1 VAGFVPLIAPSPSGS
16 PAAATA
22 SVAAAPA
29 PQDRTS
35 RAAKSA
41 AVALIQACASVALGL
56 VSVPILVQ
64 ALGQE
69 AYGVWLLLG
78 QIAAYL
84 ALVDFGNA
92 SVAKLQLAS
101 LHGPE
106 SAAKQR
112 DVLTATLLGVLVT
125 TPFVAAVGVAVAMLA
140 TMRFAD
146 GAISSAS
153 ITATS
158 GLLVAS
164 FLVYR
169 LASIPAFVLFGA
181 NLEYRSALVRTL
193 VTIGSAVL
201 DLAVALAGLGMVGL
215 ACNRL
220 VGHLLS
226 GCILQI
232 TAQRDVPWYGIGPFH
247 WSKLGPLFRQNS
259 LCLFAQ
265 WGHTLAEAVDV
276 LVIGLAVGPEAVPI
290 YTITTS
296 LPRLLF
302 ALFHQAMAGAN
313 AGLVGLFGS
322 GNRERFHFVRTQQET
337 ISIACLAVVGAATLA
352 VNREFVTAWVGSHYF
367 GGVVLTMLGIT
378 WFFSAMMSR
387 QYCNALNATL
397 DFKHMAVVQ
406 VTAGVIS
413 VAAGFAG
420 ASIGGTVGAVAGLV
434 VVRVAAN
441 AVNATRL
448 DHLLGVPPWRHR
460 SALLVPSIVAAACC
474 FGGGAV
480 SCAGL
485 SRGWVGTVAV
495 GAGVSLVASCAVWFL
510 GMPQSSRADVAARL
524 GNLRDSFV
532 ARTRSA
538 AMRQG
543 VRSS

>member
-1 VAGFVPLIAPSPSGS
+1 MPVIALPRSDD
-16 PAAATA
+16 PAAAA
-22 SVAAAPA
+22 SIGDSPAA
-29 PQDRTS
+29 PQDRTT

-41 AVALIQACASVALGL
+41 VVALVQACASVALGL

-64 ALGQE
+64 SLGQE
-69 AYGVWLLLG
+69 SYGVWLLLG
-78 QIAAYL
+78 QITAYL

-92 SVAKLQLAS
+92 SVAKLKLAS
-101 LHGPE
+101 LQGPTSTAE
-106 SAAKQR
+106 RQQ
-112 DVLTATLLGVLVT
+112 VLTATLLGVLVT
-125 TPFVAAVGVAVAMLA
+125 TPFVAAVGAAVAMLA
-140 TMRFAD
+140 SLRFAD

-169 LASIPAFVLFGA
+169 LASIPAFALFGA

-193 VTIGSAVL
+193 VTIGNAVF

-232 TAQRDVPWYGIGPFH
+232 TAQRDVPWYGISRFQ
-247 WSKLGPLFRQNS
+247 WSKLGPLFRQNA

-265 WGHTLAEAVDV
+265 WGHTLADAVDL
-276 LVIGLAVGPEAVPI
+276 LVIGLAVGAEAVPI

-302 ALFHQAMAGAN
+302 SLFHQAMAGAN

-322 GNRERFHFVRTQQET
+322 GNRGRFHFVRTQQET

-367 GGVVLTMLGIT
+367 GGVALTMLGIT
-378 WFFSAMMSR
+378 WFFSAMMTR
-387 QYCNALNATL
+387 QYCNALNAAL

-413 VAAGFAG
+413 LAAGFAG
-420 ASIGGTVGAVAGLV
+420 ASIGGAVGAVAGLV
-434 VVRVAAN
+434 AVRVAAN
-441 AVNATRL
+441 AVNAARL
-448 DHLLGVPPWRHR
+448 DHLLGVSPWRHL

-474 FGGGAV
+474 CGGWAV
-480 SCAGL
+480 SLASLRG
-485 SRGWVGTVAV
+485 GWVGTIAVSAAVAT
-495 GAGVSLVASCAVWFL
+495 VAAAVVWFFGL
-510 GMPQSSRADVAARL
+510 PPASRADVAARV
-524 GNLRDSFV
+524 GHLRGSVF
-532 ARTRSA
+532 
-538 AMRQG
+538 G
-543 VRSS
+543 WFGSSPA